1 MEKKL
6 HANSVHFE
14 SFQHWVTQW
23 KNLKDIPSVRVFVM
37 ITWKSSTTPT
47 NELDSNALELKYWVC
62 GKDSL
67 MGAGIFIK

>member
-1 MEKKL
+1 MPTLFILKAFSPGL
-6 HANSVHFE
+6 HNG
-14 SFQHWVTQW
+14 
-23 KNLKDIPSVRVFVM
+23 KIKDIPSVRVFVM

-67 MGAGIFIK
+67 MGAGIFMK